1 MNKPTSMVVRYLG
14 IGRAAPRTRFVRFVR
29 RSGRTLAVLVLLY
42 AGLHFY
48 PQIVFGH
55 SVTAHGITI
64 HSRTPIPHEA
74 VLCQERAAKLVGQS
88 ELAVP
93 GRRENVF
100 VCDSPAWFRFFNPR
114 SSGAFAASVSL
125 TGHVF
130 VANADFSR
138 DIARRGTLTYN
149 SRPLSSVMAH
159 EIAHGLI
166 RRRVGL
172 WTALRLPDWVVEGY
186 CDFVG
191 QGSSFPETEGCR
203 LMAEGN
209 DHPSS
214 AFRYFKYR
222 QMVRYLMEEKQLSF
236 AQLLER
242 ANDFGAVEAETRE
255 ACVRIS
261 ER

>member
-1 MNKPTSMVVRYLG
+1 MVLRCLG
-14 IGRAAPRTRFVRFVR
+14 IGSAPPRTRFGRFVR
-29 RSGRTLAVLVLLY
+29 RSERTLAVLVLLY
-42 AGLHFY
+42 TGLHFY

-64 HSRTPIPHEA
+64 HSRNPIPHEA
-74 VLCQERAAKLVGQS
+74 LLCLEHAAKLVEQS

-114 SSGAFAASVSL
+114 SSGAFAASVSI

-130 VANADFSR
+130 VANGDFSR
-138 DIARRGTLTYN
+138 DIARRGTPTYN

-159 EIAHGLI
+159 EITHGLI
-166 RRRVGL
+166 RHRVGL

-191 QGSSFPETEGCR
+191 QGSSFPETEGR
-203 LMAEGN
+203 RIMAEGN
-209 DHPSS
+209 DYPSS
-214 AFRYFKYR
+214 AFCYFKYR

-242 ANDFGAVEAETRE
+242 ADDFSAVEAETRE
-255 ACVRIS
+255 ACMHIS
-261 ER
+261 ES